1 MATLCNFPSFPS
13 LSSHKPS
20 FSSHFPSPPNSRFIH
35 YQKCR
40 CTTVFASSFKKS
52 PRASRKVKSDA
63 DLRNDINEFLSTV
76 GLPQTHVPTMKEL
89 SDNGR
94 QDLANIVRRRGYKF
108 IGQLLTTSS
117 AQNNIGS
124 DIDTG
129 QNEKVKELSV
139 DVLFND
145 VIQVEDLYNCV
156 ETGEE
161 LEPNNQSSVSAESN
175 TLSLKEKAAKFV
187 QHGELDA
194 IDDSG
199 FGNTNEF
206 ALSTQTINGNVPSPV
221 DPGNSYISSEEQ
233 PSNGGDE
240 DLIDERTENQV
251 EVKRLKFLLHQ
262 KESELTRLKQQIER
276 EKLALSLLQSK
287 AETEISKAHK
297 LVSEKETELHAA
309 EETLSGLKE
318 VEIEY
323 NGDGDTVELA
333 GSFNGWHNKIKMVL
347 EHSST
352 IANPTELSRSS
363 RLWRAVLWLYPGVY
377 EMKFVIDG
385 HWRIDPQRESV
396 TRSGVHNNI
405 LRVDR

>member
-1 MATLCNFPSFPS
+1 MATLCNFRSFPS
-13 LSSHKPS
+13 LSSNKLS
-20 FSSHFPSPPNSRFIH
+20 FSSNFPSPPNSRFIH

-63 DLRNDINEFLSTV
+63 DLRNDIYEFLSTV

-117 AQNNIGS
+117 ARDNIGS

-129 QNEKVKELSV
+129 QYEKVKALSV
-139 DVLFND
+139 DVLSND
-145 VIQVEDLYNCV
+145 VCV

-161 LEPNNQSSVSAESN
+161 LEPKDQISVSAELN

-194 IDDSG
+194 IDDIG
-199 FGNTNEF
+199 FGNTDES
-206 ALSTQTINGNVPSPV
+206 ALSTQTINGNVSSPV
-221 DPGNSYISSEEQ
+221 DPGNSYISA
-233 PSNGGDE
+233 E
-240 DLIDERTENQV
+240 DLIDEKQRIEDQA
-251 EVKRLKFLLHQ
+251 EVKRLKFLL

-297 LVSEKETELHAA
+297 LISEKETELNAA

-323 NGDGDTVELA
+323 TGDGDTVELA

-352 IANPTELSRSS
+352 IAHPTELSRSS

>member
-1 MATLCNFPSFPS
+1 MATLCNFRSFPS
-13 LSSHKPS
+13 LSSNKLS
-20 FSSHFPSPPNSRFIH
+20 FSSNFPSPPNSRFIH

-63 DLRNDINEFLSTV
+63 DLRNDIYEFLSTV

-117 AQNNIGS
+117 ARDNIGS
-124 DIDTG
+124 DIDT
-129 QNEKVKELSV
+129 
-139 DVLFND
+139 
-145 VIQVEDLYNCV
+145 

-161 LEPNNQSSVSAESN
+161 LEPKDQISVSAELN

-194 IDDSG
+194 IDDIG
-199 FGNTNEF
+199 FGNTDES
-206 ALSTQTINGNVPSPV
+206 ALSTQTINGNVSSPV
-221 DPGNSYISSEEQ
+221 DPGNSYISA
-233 PSNGGDE
+233 E
-240 DLIDERTENQV
+240 DLIDERIEDQA

-297 LVSEKETELHAA
+297 LISEKETELNAA

-318 VEIEY
+318 LSLLGRDRIY
-323 NGDGDTVELA
+323 RRWRHCGASWQFQRLA
-333 GSFNGWHNKIKMVL
+333 
-347 EHSST
+347 
-352 IANPTELSRSS
+352 
-363 RLWRAVLWLYPGVY
+363 
-377 EMKFVIDG
+377 
-385 HWRIDPQRESV
+385 
-396 TRSGVHNNI
+396 
-405 LRVDR
+405 